1 VEFHRTIYWNPDQ
14 GSVVPVDVWLGITRD
29 RYSPGV
35 REMCCRESCG
45 SDFRQASEDLQRVG
59 QITLTHEMMR
69 QVVEAEGRTAA
80 AQQQAGLLGPGWT
93 TADCRR
99 GPGEPTCLLTG
110 ADGVKVPL
118 VTEAEKAKRRALRR
132 RRGPQARRRRK
143 RIGRGSDQA
152 YKEFKIVTFYDPSK
166 EHQYVLGTSGDHRV
180 LGRLMR
186 REASKLKI
194 DQADTKYS
202 VTDGADWIRRQY
214 QVQLPMLEANVL
226 DYYHLR
232 EHVIAASYRV
242 LGEATPAAGS
252 WREAMMGVALEE
264 GPVRLLEEVGQLRRA
279 ARSPS
284 KRAALEG
291 LQNYVAARVEMLDYP
306 RFKAQGWDI
315 GSGPT
320 EASCKTLT
328 ARLKGP
334 GMRWDKPN
342 AEGMMSLAA
351 IRASRLWS
359 PYWRQRREAAA

>member
-1 VEFHRTIYWNPDQ
+1 
-14 GSVVPVDVWLGITRD
+14 
-29 RYSPGV
+29 
-35 REMCCRESCG
+35 
-45 SDFRQASEDLQRVG
+45 
-59 QITLTHEMMR
+59 
-69 QVVEAEGRTAA
+69 
-80 AQQQAGLLGPGWT
+80 
-93 TADCRR
+93 
-99 GPGEPTCLLTG
+99 
-110 ADGVKVPL
+110 VPL

-132 RRGPQARRRRK
+132 KAGPRARRRRQ
-143 RIGRGSDQA
+143 RIARGSDQP

-166 EHQYVLGTSGDHRV
+166 EHQYVVGTSGDHRV

-214 QVQLPMLEANVL
+214 QIQLPMLEANVL

-232 EHVIAASYRV
+232 EHVIATSYRV
-242 LGEATPAAGS
+242 YGEATPAAQT
-252 WREAMMGVALEE
+252 WRESMMRVALEQ

-279 ARSPS
+279 TRSPA
-284 KRAALEG
+284 KRIALEG

-306 RFKAQGWDI
+306 KFRAKGWDI

-342 AEGMMSLAA
+342 AEAMMSLASL
-351 IRASRLWS
+351 RASGLWAR
-359 PYWRQRREAAA
+359 YWRQRREAAA